1 LTGLIVVT
9 VGEDPL
15 SDSVTKRSARVLL
28 WLDTMRWLSSLAFL
42 IAANSRSFNLVLLLI
57 ILIASMMPIVF
68 AVIAFALVM
77 IERVSKPIPKSE
89 PVREPFTAF
98 SQRVSGVIAFVQ
110 VMIERVTKRI
120 TNDEPTDK
128 SYIPVDQAEV
138 YTSYVAD
145 EFWHDS
151 WEYNGEKLEK
161 RKVFVPPPK
170 RKRGEGDILI
180 DLPEYPQKPKRML

>member
-1 LTGLIVVT
+1 
-9 VGEDPL
+9 
-15 SDSVTKRSARVLL
+15 
-28 WLDTMRWLSSLAFL
+28 LAFL

-57 ILIASMMPIVF
+57 ILISSMMPIVF

-77 IERVSKPIPKSE
+77 IERVS
-89 PVREPFTAF
+89 
-98 SQRVSGVIAFVQ
+98 
-110 VMIERVTKRI
+110 KRI

-170 RKRGEGDILI
+170 RKRGDRDILI